1 MFDVIA
7 SLLSSIIFKNLLY
20 LNLAPYLFNSEESA
34 YLFAFACTED
44 STAVPLGAKLLLKY
58 IFESIS
64 RNKYFK
70 SRISGTIPATLYFL
84 SFDLMFCF
92 TKLGK
97 KSPNLGLILTKT
109 FPY

>member
-34 YLFAFACTED
+34 YFVVFACTED
-44 STAVPLGAKLLLKY
+44 STVVPLGAKLLLKY

-64 RNKYFK
+64 R
-70 SRISGTIPATLYFL
+70 ISTSNQEFL
-84 SFDLMFCF
+84 VQYL
-92 TKLGK
+92 LHY
-97 KSPNLGLILTKT
+97 T
-109 FPY
+109 F